1 VTISSEVR
9 KAGPYTGNGTT
20 TEFAFTFRVFE
31 QDDVKVI
38 LTDADGVETTLV
50 LNSDYYVTLND
61 EQETNNGGYIT
72 YPRPDADPLPP
83 NLPSTKK
90 ITILGNIEY
99 TQEVD
104 LTNGGGFYPEVIES
118 ALDKMTM
125 QLQQVKELTDRAVLV
140 KVSSSIAPEDYFDEI
155 VGYKDD
161 AAASASAAAAS
172 ETAAAASASS
182 ASTNAGLITS
192 NLTNINKVAAIDDE
206 IVIVSEFT
214 TDISD
219 VADDIG
225 SVEIVAN
232 DLGGGGFYSDLGS
245 ITDPAEPTNV
255 GSSAIL
261 TVAGSIDD
269 VELVAANIADIEVV
283 GPYVADIASVAD
295 NLTDIQNAEENAA
308 LAKDWANKTTGT
320 VDGSEYS
327 AKYYA
332 QQASTEVD
340 DAFDAITATATDVA
354 EGGNATASFNT
365 TTKVLTIGVVK
376 GDTGATGATGAAG
389 TNGTNGTDGADG
401 KTILNGSGEPDDED
415 DGVDG
420 DFYIDTDVNYLY
432 GPKTAGAWGT
442 PISLVGPQGST
453 GATGATGS
461 TGATG
466 RGISVI
472 ARTSGDGSAGTIDTY
487 TITYSDS
494 TTSTFNVYNGADGEN
509 GAGSGTVTSVGLSVP
524 TGFTAGSPVTSTGNL
539 SLNFDTGYSLS
550 TTAKQGQWDVAYGWG
565 DHSIAGYATDSLVVH
580 LAGTETITGNKTFSG
595 SVSLSTG
602 TISTSPTNANDIANK
617 GYVDGIAEGI
627 KSRPSV
633 KAATTT
639 NLAANYDNGT
649 AGVGATLTADTNR
662 VFTTLDGVTGWA
674 VTSPPMGVLVKNQ
687 TNPAHNGRYNL
698 TSLGEVG
705 VSPWVLTKCG
715 LCDEADEIP
724 SSYIFVQDGTV
735 NKGTGWVQI
744 VADPTTFVVGT
755 DAVIVTQFS
764 GAGTYTAGTGLSL
777 TGNQFAVVNGVYTDD
792 IGVTVQAYDE
802 GLTALAA
809 IASVSGSDL
818 IIDFGSIA

>member
-1 VTISSEVR
+1 MTISSEIR
-9 KAGPYTGNGTT
+9 KAGPFTGNGTT
-20 TEFAFTFRVFE
+20 TEFSFTFRVFE
-31 QDDVKVI
+31 QDDVQVI
-38 LTDADGVETTLV
+38 MTDIATGIETVLV

-72 YPRPDADPLPP
+72 YPRPDADPLPA

-90 ITILGNIEY
+90 ITILSNIEY
-99 TQEVD
+99 TQELD
-104 LTNGGGFYPEVIES
+104 LTNGGGFYPEVIEAS
-118 ALDKMTM
+118 LDKMTM
-125 QLQQVKELTDRAVLV
+125 QLQQLKEASDRSV
-140 KVSSSIAPEDYFDEI
+140 KVAVSSTTTPEQYFEL
-155 VGYKDD
+155 VVQYTDD
-161 AAASASAAAAS
+161 ASDSASAAAAS
-172 ETAAAASASS
+172 AASAASSASS

-192 NLTNINKVAAIDDE
+192 NLTNINIVAGIETE
-206 IVIVSEFT
+206 IVSVAGNA

-219 VADDIG
+219 VANDIG

-245 ITDPAEPTNV
+245 IADPATPTNV

-261 TVAGSIDD
+261 AVAGDIADVVIVADD
-269 VELVAANIADIEVV
+269 IADVLTVAANISDVNT
-283 GPYVADIASVAD
+283 VAD
-295 NLTDIQNAEENAA
+295 NITDIQNAVQSATDAA
-308 LAKDWANKTTGT
+308 ASATLANDWATKTSGP
-320 VDGSEYS
+320 VAGGEYS
-327 AKYYA
+327 AKYHA

-340 DAFDAITATATDVA
+340 NAFDAITATATDVA
-354 EGGNATASFNT
+354 AGGNATASFNP

-376 GDTGATGATGAAG
+376 GDKGDTGNTGAAGTNG

-401 KTILNGSGEPDDED
+401 KTILNGSGAPDDTL
-415 DGVDG
+415 DGVNG

-442 PISLVGPQGST
+442 PISLVGPQGAT

-539 SLNFDTGYSLS
+539 ALGFATGYSLP
-550 TTAKQGQWDVAYGWG
+550 TNTKQGQWDVAYGWG
-565 DHSIAGYATDSLVVH
+565 DHSLVGYLTSYTETDPIFVSHAAYNVTNTKISNWDTAYGWGNHASAGY
-580 LAGTETITGNKTFSG
+580 
-595 SVSLSTG
+595 
-602 TISTSPTNANDIANK
+602 
-617 GYVDGIAEGI
+617 
-627 KSRPSV
+627 
-633 KAATTT
+633 
-639 NLAANYDNGT
+639 
-649 AGVGATLTADTNR
+649 
-662 VFTTLDGVTGWA
+662 
-674 VTSPPMGVLVKNQ
+674 
-687 TNPAHNGRYNL
+687 L
-698 TSLGEVG
+698 TSGAIG
-705 VSPWVLTKCG
+705 
-715 LCDEADEIP
+715 
-724 SSYIFVQDGTV
+724 SS
-735 NKGTGWVQI
+735 
-744 VADPTTFVVGT
+744 
-755 DAVIVTQFS
+755 
-764 GAGTYTAGTGLSL
+764 
-777 TGNQFAVVNGVYTDD
+777 
-792 IGVTVQAYDE
+792 VQAYDA